1 MNPKENYLHEFFRI
15 FFANKQLVKRVFLV
29 FAVITLL
36 LPLVLKQSFD
46 ITAEVIV
53 QSKKISQ
60 TDADTALG
68 HETDKFVP
76 PTLADIETESNI
88 LRSPALIRQ
97 TISQLRVE
105 GDYAPSPGML
115 KRLVLEP
122 LSHHLIN
129 PLREKVIN
137 PVRSMLGLE
146 VDPVRD
152 TVLDSLTQ
160 QALDDLKIVTL
171 PGSNVISIIYSFGDP
186 AVGTRFVQRLLDNYL
201 QNRQSLQSNE
211 LPQAFYEQ
219 KKSQYQVR
227 LDDLEGTRQG
237 LLEQINS
244 SDPREEI
251 TFRLNAINTEEQA
264 LNVYRD
270 RLLQSQRWLDYLK
283 TNLRAANSKSTK
295 FEDYTFPFTF
305 STTVDSVAFEDREI
319 KQLGEQLTTRVAQY
333 RADLAIFQPGSEP
346 MTVQREQIGRAR
358 QQFLKVVDNRIR
370 ERANDLAVISSV
382 IDQKT
387 KRINNYKG
395 RIYELQQ
402 TQSKLRQLD
411 TEIDALHK
419 AFFTY
424 TQRYEESRS
433 AGLLDNDLSNA
444 RILSPPYEPTD
455 AAFPKPLL
463 IIPFGLLTGLLLA
476 ISLVYVREFFDH
488 RFKHP
493 AQISHQLG
501 LPVLL
506 VINSEETQRSNQHSA
521 WFLPKLM
528 HWVRN

>member
-29 FAVITLL
+29 FAVIALL
-36 LPLVLKQSFD
+36 LPLMLKQSFE

-53 QSKKISQ
+53 QSKKLTQS
-60 TDADTALG
+60 DASTALTP
-68 HETDKFVP
+68 ETDKFIP
-76 PTLADIETESNI
+76 PSLADMETETNI
-88 LRSPALIRQ
+88 LRSPTLIRQ
-97 TISQLRVE
+97 TISQLRDE
-105 GDYAPSPGML
+105 GDYAPSQGMFQT
-115 KRLVLEP
+115 LVLDP
-122 LSHHLIN
+122 LRHHVVN
-129 PLREKVIN
+129 PLRVQLIN
-137 PVRSMLGLE
+137 PVRDALGLE
-146 VDPVRD
+146 IDPVRD
-152 TVLDSLTQ
+152 TVLDSLIQ
-160 QALDDLKIVTL
+160 QAVKDLKIETL
-171 PGSNVISIIYSFGDP
+171 PGSNVISIVYSFGDP
-186 AVGTRFVQRLLDNYL
+186 AQGTRFVQRLLENYL
-201 QNRQSLQSNE
+201 QNRQDLQSNE
-211 LPQAFYEQ
+211 LPESFYEQ

-227 LDDLEGTRQG
+227 LDDLEGNRLG
-237 LLEQINS
+237 LLERIKS
-244 SDPREEI
+244 SDPAEEI

-264 LNVYRD
+264 LNLYRD

-283 TNLRAANSKSTK
+283 TNLSAANSKSVK
-295 FEDYTFPFTF
+295 FDDYTFPFTF
-305 STTVDSVAFEDREI
+305 TTTVDNVAFEDREI
-319 KQLGEQLTTRVAQY
+319 KQLGEQLTSRVAQY

-346 MTVQREQIGRAR
+346 MIVQREQIGRAR

-370 ERANDLAVISSV
+370 ERTNDLAVIGLV

-387 KRINNYKG
+387 KRINDYKG
-395 RIYELQQ
+395 RIHELQQ

-433 AGLLDNDLSNA
+433 ADLLDNDLSNA
-444 RILSPPYEPTD
+444 RILSPPYEPTE

-476 ISLVYVREFFDH
+476 IALVYVREFFDH

-501 LPVLL
+501 MPVLL
-506 VINSEETQRSNQHSA
+506 VINSEETQRTHQHSA
-521 WFLPKLM
+521 WFLPKLL